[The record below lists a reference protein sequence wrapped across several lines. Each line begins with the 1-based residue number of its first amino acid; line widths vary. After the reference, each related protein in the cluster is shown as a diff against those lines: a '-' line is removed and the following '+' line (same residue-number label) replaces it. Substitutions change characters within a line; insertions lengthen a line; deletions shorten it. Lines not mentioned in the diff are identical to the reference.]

1 MEFGEAL
8 KQLRRERNISQDE
21 LAMDIMS
28 RSSIA
33 KIENSHQQPSF
44 ENALNLIHRLGVSVL
59 DFIRVMDGNIN
70 TENVISQY
78 YELNLFTN
86 QMIANQ
92 LTDLAKEVYS
102 ITNNEISKNIYLST
116 LVMNKYH
123 FLPNDELGKLA
134 QSIWMRLE
142 SIEYWSK
149 LDLHLINNLLFLLDE
164 PHARQVMLKSINI
177 IETSYPELR
186 QLKCSFLINYAEI
199 ALKAN
204 ENIFAKRYFKLA
216 EKASLD
222 DQRYDIYLYAQYQL
236 AALNKDVVLMEDCLK
251 TLDRIGAKDLIAV
264 ITDANK

>member
-1 MEFGEAL
+1 
-8 KQLRRERNISQDE
+8 
-21 LAMDIMS
+21 MS

-92 LTDLAKEVYS
+92 LTDLSKEVYS

-123 FLPNDELGKLA
+123 FLPND
-134 QSIWMRLE
+134 
-142 SIEYWSK
+142 
-149 LDLHLINNLLFLLDE
+149 
-164 PHARQVMLKSINI
+164 
-177 IETSYPELR
+177 
-186 QLKCSFLINYAEI
+186 
-199 ALKAN
+199 
-204 ENIFAKRYFKLA
+204 
-216 EKASLD
+216 
-222 DQRYDIYLYAQYQL
+222 
-236 AALNKDVVLMEDCLK
+236 
-251 TLDRIGAKDLIAV
+251 
-264 ITDANK
+264 